1 MELEIELKSKLQKD
15 DAEIALLKIINYKML
30 KKILTNKK
38 KKLKIFIKKKLL
50 KLKKKLLKL

>member
-1 MELEIELKSKLQKD
+1 MELEIELKSNLQKD

-38 KKLKIFIKKKLL
+38 KKFIHKKEIMEIEEKFIKKQ
-50 KLKKKLLKL
+50 